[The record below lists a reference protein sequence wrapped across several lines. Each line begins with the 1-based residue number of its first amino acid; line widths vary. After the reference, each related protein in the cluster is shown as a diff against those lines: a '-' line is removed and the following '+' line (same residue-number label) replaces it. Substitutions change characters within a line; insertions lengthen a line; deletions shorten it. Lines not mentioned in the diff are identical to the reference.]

1 MVELCSLTWWK
12 FPDITWRCTE
22 KISIPSSTIQSEAS
36 FTIDVYIGILF
47 VICAGM
53 LGMIIIELL
62 YNRIDWYLTP
72 LVNRVVRRYN
82 YTINRN
88 RYRTMNGHP

>member
-1 MVELCSLTWWK
+1 MAELCSLTWWN
-12 FPDITWRCTE
+12 FPDVTWRCIE
-22 KISIPSSTIQSEAS
+22 KVSNPSTTIQSEAVI
-36 FTIDVYIGILF
+36 TIEVYIGILF

-62 YNRIDWYLTP
+62 YNRMDWYLTP

-82 YTINRN
+82 FTVQRN
-88 RYRTMNGHP
+88 RYSTMNGHP